1 MPGLTYWH
9 LNENELY
16 HPLPDSFDSG
26 AYLLLQ
32 EASMNLVSA
41 AEAITSLSCFLG
53 KRLDLFQCFWMLS
66 CLSTLSVAE
75 SDPGAAAVPQRNLSQ
90 QAKNRLEAHRMRKL
104 CYSWLFVPSSVSH
117 DSSLITSAFCWAS
130 HTPCPSSTPQMLT
143 LDPSGNQRQ
152 SDHTSGFTSP
162 SHFSSPSF
170 HLCPRVH
177 TPVSPDSMV
186 EYSPN
191 PGDTDGIS
199 DTSSV
204 SAARP
209 SKAQSTWGFHNK
221 AQPCSRTTSQQYRA
235 SAPLASE
242 EEGSNT
248 HTSTLI
254 PCTGSAAAQGS
265 AASPQM
271 EKTSSPEDPVVLSLW
286 VPQC

>member
-1 MPGLTYWH
+1 
-9 LNENELY
+9 
-16 HPLPDSFDSG
+16 
-26 AYLLLQ
+26 
-32 EASMNLVSA
+32 
-41 AEAITSLSCFLG
+41 
-53 KRLDLFQCFWMLS
+53 
-66 CLSTLSVAE
+66 
-75 SDPGAAAVPQRNLSQ
+75 
-90 QAKNRLEAHRMRKL
+90 
-104 CYSWLFVPSSVSH
+104 
-117 DSSLITSAFCWAS
+117 
-130 HTPCPSSTPQMLT
+130 MLT

-152 SDHTSGFTSP
+152 SDRTSGFTSP

-191 PGDTDGIS
+191 PGDTDGTS
-199 DTSSV
+199 DTSSI
-204 SAARP
+204 SAARF

-221 AQPCSRTTSQQYRA
+221 AQPCSHTSSQQHRV

-265 AASPQM
+265 TASPQM
-271 EKTSSPEDPVVLSLW
+271 EKTSSLEDPVVLSLW
-286 VPQC
+286 VQQCFFFLHKTVLITWSYRFFLKLNTRFCLKKPKHLKGNIFKPLLGLGNSIKGGHKVSTQLVDQATSINTF

>member
-1 MPGLTYWH
+1 M
-9 LNENELY
+9 
-16 HPLPDSFDSG
+16 
-26 AYLLLQ
+26 
-32 EASMNLVSA
+32 SA
-41 AEAITSLSCFLG
+41 WNMYCSLKKHF
-53 KRLDLFQCFWMLS
+53 DLFQCFWILS
-66 CLSTLSVAE
+66 CRYFPFFKV
-75 SDPGAAAVPQRNLSQ
+75 N
-90 QAKNRLEAHRMRKL
+90 
-104 CYSWLFVPSSVSH
+104 FVSH
-117 DSSLITSAFCWAS
+117 RVWTRSRGSPSKKSITTSKEQARNAPNVKALLQLALCPLRFVTWLIYNHFSLLLSLWHIVSFFA
-130 HTPCPSSTPQMLT
+130 HQMLT

-152 SDHTSGFTSP
+152 SDRTSGFTSP

-199 DTSSV
+199 DTSSI

-221 AQPCSRTTSQQYRA
+221 AQQCSHTPSQQYRV
-235 SAPLASE
+235 STPLASE

-254 PCTGSAAAQGS
+254 PCSGSAAAQGS
-265 AASPQM
+265 AANPQM
-271 EKTSSPEDPVVLSLW
+271 EKTSSLEDPVVLSLW
-286 VPQC
+286 VRLCLFLVERPYHMILQILFKIKHKILFKKKTSKG